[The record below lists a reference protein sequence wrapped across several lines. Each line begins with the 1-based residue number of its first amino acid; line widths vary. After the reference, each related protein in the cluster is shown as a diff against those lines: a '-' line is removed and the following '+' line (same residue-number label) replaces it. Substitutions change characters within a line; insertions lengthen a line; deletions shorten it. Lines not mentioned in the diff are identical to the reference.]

1 MTVGGAAALH
11 RHEVADDLVGVRG
24 EAVQQRIGD
33 RPPDAVARAA
43 GQAAGGL
50 EDDAGIGVLDQ
61 DREHCERLGQLGGD
75 AADRG
80 SGLAS
85 HALRRIVECELVEGA
100 QVAGRAVAPGTARAS
115 LARGGPLVAEQRGDL
130 GCVAGCA
137 ARRAFRGHT
146 KGYTPVGALCQGG
159 EGAGQ
164 SPAAGAG
171 AGSGS
176 TIASEGASRCPLVK
190 RRMA

>member
-33 RPPDAVARAA
+33 RPPDAVTRAA

-61 DREHCERLGQLGGD
+61 GREHCERLGQLGGD

-100 QVAGRAVAPGTARAS
+100 QVAGRSSPSSAAISAALPAALGGELSVGTPRVIRPSARFAK
-115 LARGGPLVAEQRGDL
+115 AGRGG
-130 GCVAGCA
+130 AG
-137 ARRAFRGHT
+137 
-146 KGYTPVGALCQGG
+146 GG
-159 EGAGQ
+159 R
-164 SPAAGAG
+164 PP
-171 AGSGS
+171 
-176 TIASEGASRCPLVK
+176 SRCATAPP
-190 RRMA
+190 A

>member
-11 RHEVADDLVGVRG
+11 RHEVADNLVGVHG

-33 RPPDAVARAA
+33 CPPDAVAHAA

-61 DREHCERLGQLGGD
+61 GREHCERLGQLGSD

-85 HALRRIVECELVEGA
+85 HALRRIVECELVEGV
-100 QVAGRAVAPGTARAS
+100 QVAGRAVAPGAARAS
-115 LARGGPLVAEQRGDL
+115 LARSGPLVAEQRGDL

-159 EGAGQ
+159 ARGCRGRPTPQ
-164 SPAAGAG
+164 SLRDSPPA
-171 AGSGS
+171 
-176 TIASEGASRCPLVK
+176 
-190 RRMA
+190 